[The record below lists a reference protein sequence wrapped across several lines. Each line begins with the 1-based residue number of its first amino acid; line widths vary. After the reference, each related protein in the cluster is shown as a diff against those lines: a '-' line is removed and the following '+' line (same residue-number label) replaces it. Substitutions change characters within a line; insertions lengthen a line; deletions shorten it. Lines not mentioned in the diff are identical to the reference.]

1 MKSEII
7 DSIRQ
12 SLDIAQVIGEVVPLK
27 KKGANYFGLCPFHS
41 EKSGSFSVSPMKQ
54 LFYCFGC
61 HVGGDVFKFVQ
72 LYFRWDFQQ
81 SLEELGRRAG
91 IKVDS
96 FHSDPSWDEGLKI
109 LELVA
114 DSFEEQLH
122 SKDGQDFRDYLKH
135 RKIPAK
141 IVEAFR
147 LGAHLGASDAISKRL
162 QKEGLSRDL
171 ATQLGVLGRSQGGD
185 FYDRF
190 RGRLMFPIMDEKGR
204 PRGFGG
210 RSLGSE
216 EPKYLNSP
224 KSLLFDK
231 SRLLYG
237 MHLAPPT
244 VAKKGYSVLVEGYLD
259 VMALHEFGVTNALGA
274 MGTSLT
280 SEQIR
285 LLKKWSNR
293 VISLYDAD
301 NAGVLA
307 TERNLGNLL
316 REGLEA
322 KVVILPIGKD
332 PDAFLHQDHE
342 KPEELKK
349 GLKAAFEA
357 SVSAVDYLVQKNV
370 LSEKEPVQRARKFSE
385 LVKML
390 DQMPDEIERT
400 LYKKELAKRF
410 DLSESLLLKASKAD
424 ARPVEPFRPAFKA
437 AKGSE
442 GRWERE
448 MLKYWIQYADRAQGA
463 LTDVVPYLSLKNIW
477 GQLLSK
483 LSQNGL
489 EARQLSRLEWLN
501 LEDPEMQDPL
511 VRDAV
516 HQWAMEDLPE
526 GSGVDLTRVWN
537 DLLRGLRK
545 EFYKDFS
552 QRIQQELMEAEKSQN
567 MVRVQ
572 ELLAQKRDLAR
583 VIKAASDE
591 GAVDSINS

>member
-1 MKSEII
+1 LKSEVV

-12 SLDIAQVIGEVVPLK
+12 SLDIVQVIGEVVPLK

-91 IKVDS
+91 IKVES
-96 FHSDPSWDEGLKI
+96 YQSDPSWDEGLRI
-109 LELVA
+109 LEVVA
-114 DSFEEQLH
+114 LSFEEQLQ
-122 SKDGQDFRDYLKH
+122 SKDGQDFRDYIKQ

-141 IVEAFR
+141 IAEAFR
-147 LGAHLGASDAISKRL
+147 MGAHLGAPDCISRRL

-171 ATQLGVLGRSQGGD
+171 ATQLGILGRSQGGD

-210 RSLGSE
+210 RSLGSD

-224 KSLLFDK
+224 KSLMFDK

-237 MHLAPPT
+237 MHLAPST

-259 VMALHEFGVTNALGA
+259 VMALHEYGVTNALGA

-301 NAGVLA
+301 TAGVMA

-322 KVVILPIGKD
+322 KVVILPVGKD
-332 PDAFLHQDHE
+332 PDAYLHQDGQ
-342 KPEELKK
+342 KPEDLKK

-357 SVSAVDYLVQKNV
+357 SISAVDYLVQKNV
-370 LSEKEPVQRARKFSE
+370 LSEKEPVQRARKFSD

-400 LYKKELAKRF
+400 LFKKELAKRF
-410 DLSESLLLKASKAD
+410 DLSETLLLKAPKAPPQNPQPSLPRS
-424 ARPVEPFRPAFKA
+424 RPSSSA
-437 AKGSE
+437 E

-448 MLKYWIQYADRAQGA
+448 MIRYWIQYGEKAQGA
-463 LTDVVPYLSLKNIW
+463 LTEAVPYLSLKSIW
-477 GQLLSK
+477 GQVLSK
-483 LSQNGL
+483 LAQNGL
-489 EARQLSRLEWLN
+489 EARQLSRLEWLGS
-501 LEDPEMQDPL
+501 EEPEFQDAS
-511 VRDAV
+511 VRDSV
-516 HQWAMEDLPE
+516 HRWAMEDLPE
-526 GSGVDLTRVWN
+526 GVSIDLSRVWN
-537 DLLRGLRK
+537 DLIRGLKR

-552 QRIQQELMEAEKSQN
+552 QKIQQELMEAEKTQD
-567 MVRVQ
+567 VERVH

-583 VIKAASDE
+583 VLKAASE
-591 GAVDSINS
+591 EEARDSINS